1 MSSRTRP
8 WAPPGAASDARIL
21 ARTREAVDAWAAR
34 WLGRR
39 RLVASGWRVAAVSDR
54 AAPQDGDWR
63 ASRGAVAVHC
73 PARGKTRLLEWAL
86 DVSFDRDQPSEA
98 DLKVLDAF
106 LGRALDDLAGALD
119 DMLGVAGKAADD
131 RGADDRGADDR
142 DADDRDERQSL
153 DLADANGVK
162 LLSLTVPLC
171 AFVALRKALAGAPAP
186 RRAPLVPI
194 LTAAADAEIRLD
206 VVLGRA
212 RAGLADVRN
221 LAAGDVLVL
230 ATPLAG
236 EILLAAPSGA
246 VAATRLVEHEGR
258 RALTLK
264 SIVKER
270 V

>member
-1 MSSRTRP
+1 MSSKPRP
-8 WAPPGAASDARIL
+8 WAPPGAASDPRIVT
-21 ARTREAVDAWAAR
+21 RTREAVDAWAAR

-39 RLVASGWRVAAVSDR
+39 RLVASGWRTAAVSDR

-63 ASRGAVAVHC
+63 ASRGVVAVHC

-86 DVSFDRDQPSEA
+86 DVSFERDPPNDA

-106 LGRALDDLAGALD
+106 LGKALDDLAAALD
-119 DMLGVAGKAADD
+119 DMLGAAGKAADD
-131 RGADDRGADDR
+131 GGADDGG
-142 DADDRDERQSL
+142 ERQSL

-162 LLSLTVPLC
+162 LLSLTAPLW

-258 RALTLK
+258 RALTLQ